1 MECKYDPM
9 QSKSITEVIMGTHAF
24 PFTFVPSA
32 GVSLFIDYIQLYFLH
47 DTVYY
52 WLTIFKAFA
61 DIY

>member
-52 WLTIFKAFA
+52 
-61 DIY
+61 